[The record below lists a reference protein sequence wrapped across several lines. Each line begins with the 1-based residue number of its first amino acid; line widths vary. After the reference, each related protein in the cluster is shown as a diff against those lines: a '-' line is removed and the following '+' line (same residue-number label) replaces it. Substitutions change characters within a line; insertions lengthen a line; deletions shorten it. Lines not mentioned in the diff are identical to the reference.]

1 MRVALTFSLVIFA
14 SVFLA
19 APHPVQAQT
28 QGQTQ
33 PPVQVQAPAQGQSQ
47 PQTSDS
53 ATAIYRPPLRG
64 APSRRVG
71 GATRGSGDTDLV
83 LNVLAPDQTGL
94 TMQAQP
100 TLYWYA
106 SKPTNTL
113 IELTLISD
121 TAETPVMSKNLQVTP
136 GGVQSIDLASYGVTL
151 SPDTEYEWFVS
162 VVSNTNQ
169 RSKDMTS
176 GGTIRRVAPDPVVV
190 ARAAAAAERAAP
202 RIYAEAGL
210 WYDAIASLSRLIER
224 NPADVELRSLRA
236 SLLDQIGL
244 AAVAAA
250 DRATRR

>member
-1 MRVALTFSLVIFA
+1 MRFALTFSLAVFT
-14 SVFLA
+14 SVLLA
-19 APHPVQAQT
+19 AAGPVRAQTQAQT
-28 QGQTQ
+28 
-33 PPVQVQAPAQGQSQ
+33 PAQ
-47 PQTSDS
+47 PQAQAADS
-53 ATAIYRPPLRG
+53 AIYKPPLRG

-94 TMQAQP
+94 TSQAQP

-121 TAETPVMSKNLQVTP
+121 AAETPVMSKNLQVTL
-136 GGVQSIDLASYGVTL
+136 GGVQAIDLASYGVTL
-151 SPDTEYEWFVS
+151 APDTEYEWFVS
-162 VVSNTNQ
+162 VVSNANQ

-176 GGTIRRVAPDPVVV
+176 GGTIRRVAADPALA
-190 ARAAAAAERAAP
+190 ARVTAAGERAAP

-224 NPADVELRSLRA
+224 NPADAELRSLRA
-236 SLLDQIGL
+236 SLLEQIGL
-244 AAVAAA
+244 AAAAAA
-250 DRATRR
+250 DRPARR